1 MKTALVTWGIIILIC
16 FLEAYFYTKM
26 DPESQKILK
35 ERENEQK
42 NSNLHK

>member
-16 FLEAYFYTKM
+16 FFEAYFYTKM

-42 NSNLHK
+42 NNNLHK